1 MGKGHS
7 PPSLMMTVVIIGA
20 GQAFIALM
28 MGVDTPL
35 AIVKMGASPV
45 VLGVAYSAWAIGR
58 AGTGLLAGYLFDR
71 GGGKT
76 GLLLSFGLLALVS
89 FGYGLLIGPWDMVC
103 LRLLQGASAGIYWTS
118 MLALVGYNVPLVNR
132 VQRFAIFNGSVAMGG
147 MGGGLIGGWMVS
159 TLGFQM
165 PFWLGTVMAL
175 ALGILIALF
184 VPYRHMASRGAA
196 RRFDHPQR
204 MLGLWSVS
212 VVGGL
217 SQVPSF
223 LSNAALPLELIR
235 YHLGASALGVENAA
249 LVLGNLV
256 GQIVIFRHPDIIYRR
271 NYILGLYGI
280 GIITVLG
287 TTEAPSGWSMM
298 AFLALLGSMVNLYSV
313 VWTATVQNYGP
324 ESDTGRAT
332 GILRT
337 TGDAMSAAS
346 YPLIGWTQTE
356 PIPTGLV
363 LAGILGGGMLYVWR
377 RYSDSFSR
385 LVISRDLKGRGGRR

>member
-1 MGKGHS
+1 MRKNSS
-7 PPSLMMTVVIIGA
+7 PVSVMVTVVIIGV

-35 AIVKMGASPV
+35 AIVKMGASPM
-45 VLGVAYSAWAIGR
+45 VLGIAYSAWAIGR
-58 AGTGLLAGYLFDR
+58 AGTGLFAGYLFDR
-71 GGGKT
+71 DGGKT
-76 GLLLSFGLLALVS
+76 GLLMSFGLLALVS
-89 FGYGLLIGPWDMVC
+89 FGYGLLIGPWDMVF

-118 MLALVGYNVPLVNR
+118 MLALVGHNVPPANR
-132 VQRFAIFNGSVAMGG
+132 VRRLAIFNGSVAIGG
-147 MGGGLIGGWMVS
+147 MGGGVIGGWMVS
-159 TLGFQM
+159 AHGFQM
-165 PFWLGTVMAL
+165 PFWLGTMIAL
-175 ALGILIALF
+175 ALGILVALL
-184 VPYRHMASRGAA
+184 VPCRRTASNGATST

-204 MLGLWSVS
+204 MFGIWSVS
-212 VVGGL
+212 IVGGL

-256 GQIVIFRHPDIIYRR
+256 GQIVIFRHPDVIYRR

-280 GIITVLG
+280 GIVTVLG
-287 TTEAPSGWSMM
+287 TTDAPSGWSMM

-313 VWTATVQNYGP
+313 VWTATVQKHGS
-324 ESDTGRAT
+324 EGDTGRAT

-356 PIPTGLV
+356 PILTGLV
-363 LAGILGGGMLYVWR
+363 LAGLLGGGMLYVRR
-377 RYSDSFSR
+377 RYRDYFSQR
-385 LVISRDLKGRGGRR
+385 PIPWDL

>member
-1 MGKGHS
+1 MRKTRS
-7 PPSLMMTVVIIGA
+7 PVPVMVTVVIIGA

-35 AIVKMGASPV
+35 AIVKMGASPM
-45 VLGVAYSAWAIGR
+45 VLGIAYSAWAIGR
-58 AGTGLLAGYLFDR
+58 AGTGLFAGYLFDR
-71 GGGKT
+71 DGGKT
-76 GLLLSFGLLALVS
+76 GLLMSFGLLALVS
-89 FGYGLLIGPWDMVC
+89 FGYGLLIGPWDMVF

-118 MLALVGYNVPLVNR
+118 MLALVGHNVPPANR
-132 VQRFAIFNGSVAMGG
+132 VRRLAIFNGSVAIGG
-147 MGGGLIGGWMVS
+147 MGGGVIGGWMVS
-159 TLGFQM
+159 AHGFQM
-165 PFWLGTVMAL
+165 PFWLGTLIAL
-175 ALGILIALF
+175 ALGILVALL
-184 VPYRHMASRGAA
+184 VPCRHTASNGAT
-196 RRFDHPQR
+196 RHFDHPQR
-204 MLGLWSVS
+204 MFGIWSVS
-212 VVGGL
+212 IVGGL

-235 YHLGASALGVENAA
+235 YHLGASALGIENAA

-256 GQIVIFRHPDIIYRR
+256 GQIVIFRHPDVIYRR

-280 GIITVLG
+280 GIVTVLG
-287 TTEAPSGWSMM
+287 TTDAPSGWIMM

-313 VWTATVQNYGP
+313 VWTATVQKHGS

-346 YPLIGWTQTE
+346 YPLIGWAQTE

-363 LAGILGGGMLYVWR
+363 LAGLLGGGMLYVWR
-377 RYSDSFSR
+377 RYRESLSR
-385 LVISRDLKGRGGRR
+385 LVIPRDL